1 MTRLIRIVRSLL
13 RFAGRFMLGLV
24 VLAVIAV
31 GYLGFTV
38 SGARLIA
45 KQVAGLVSTHDQT
58 VSVDIGSTLLGGAL
72 SAPEITVS
80 DSRGVYARVIGL
92 DVDWSPTALLGMR
105 FVAQSIRAERIE
117 YLRAPV
123 VQEEPETGDKAPFRL
138 PVAVDIARLEFPDVF
153 VGAEVAGRPFSLAAN
168 GSGRANNQDILL
180 SLEAR
185 RKDASEARAVADI
198 AYVPGENRLTLK
210 ATLEEPKDG
219 MLASLFKLPGR
230 PALHFGLDGAGPL
243 SDWTG
248 RMTAQLDG
256 VDAFAMDIRHQ
267 SAEDGGHRL
276 VIAGRGAAEPLMPET
291 VRSLFKGET
300 AFSFDIGLGASG
312 RLSIQQGELTSS
324 SVNLKAS
331 GVYDPV
337 GKNSLTARLAGKE
350 GPVALALPAG
360 KDLARLSVRTLDL
373 QLTGKAS
380 AAILDARADI
390 ASADYPGYRVEDV
403 VLTAK
408 GANLDL
414 KQRAGSIKARASM
427 ERGVFKDENLARL
440 LPGPVDVDLP
450 LAFSASQIVLSEGQ
464 IESARLGG
472 TVSASYDLAGETL
485 QSDIRL
491 FALPSILPDVLASK
505 ARDRIALSAKLAY
518 DGLDAFSVSGMEIA
532 SDLVAAKGDL
542 SLKGGALDADLTGVL
557 PRLSAF
563 LEDAKGTARF
573 SLSATGKQAQPDFK
587 LTLNSEEAV
596 LSGRLLE
603 SLALAAEG
611 KADPKAPV
619 ATIAA
624 EGKISG
630 QLISIESEVKTESG
644 VISLPRLDARIGPN
658 RLEGAI
664 TLSPDFMPEGEVTFT
679 LPDIGLVA
687 ALAGEK
693 ASGDLRGNVKFIRRD
708 GITSARIDASGSGLL
723 RDGLSVRQPVIAL
736 NIFDL
741 KRLSASGSAKAAEIA
756 SGANR
761 VKGVALDFRREGR
774 ETFFDVQAGYDGKP
788 LLLAGSAEVTDG
800 ETRIALKSFSASPRG
815 IPVRMSEPVVIDVI
829 GGVVRI
835 PNLALQAGN
844 GRVIF
849 SGSAGQTLDLQAE
862 IKALPLSLANI
873 FQPSLGAEG
882 SLAGIVRAKG
892 SSGAPEI
899 EYRLS
904 LDRAALAST
913 RDAGLKPFA
922 VRLEGGLSRGI
933 VRVDTTA
940 SNADGLSVKGG
951 GTAAIE
957 GSRSLDLAFSG
968 KLPLKAVS
976 GLVAAQGLVVS
987 GNASFDVRIAG
998 TVPQPAIS
1006 GRIASQDA
1014 TLVDVRR
1021 NLTVRNMVIAID
1033 IDRNRATVSRLTGTL
1048 ATGGTV
1054 AVTGSVGIAGG
1065 SGFPADLTIA
1075 LSKAAYVDGKIVS
1088 TIVDGTLKLTG
1099 PLTGNATLGG
1109 NLALGRSAI
1118 TIPGKLPASLA
1129 QINVQHKNE
1138 SSAIARQNSDVME
1151 RSGRGGKTSSSSIA
1165 LDLTIT
1171 APRIFVQGR
1180 GIDAELG
1187 GNLVLRGSA
1196 SSPVVSGGFKMKRGR
1211 LSILTRRLDFTS
1223 GTISFGGDLTPT
1235 LDMAAESDSG
1245 STTVTVTISG
1255 PANDPSVAFSSS
1267 PALPQ
1272 DEVLAQLI
1280 FNQSLSRLSVLQIA
1294 QLADAVAQLAG
1305 GRSTSLFQSLR
1316 SNLGVDDLDI
1326 TSDESGQAQV
1336 KAGKYLNDRTYIQ
1349 VEQGASSG
1357 SKASI
1362 NLDVGRGIKLKGEAG
1377 SDGAGAAGI
1386 FYEREY

>member
-1 MTRLIRIVRSLL
+1 MTRLIRIVRILL
-13 RFAGRFMLGLV
+13 RFAGRFTLGLV
-24 VLAVIAV
+24 ILALVAV
-31 GYLGFTV
+31 AYLGFTA
-38 SGARLIA
+38 SGARFVA
-45 KQVAGLVSTHDQT
+45 KKVAGLVSTPGQT
-58 VSVDIGSTLLGGAL
+58 VSVDISSPLLGGAL
-72 SAPEITVS
+72 QAPEITLA
-80 DSRGVYARVIGL
+80 DSQGVYARVTGL
-92 DVDWSPTALLGMR
+92 DVDWSPVALLQLR
-105 FVAQSIRAERIE
+105 FQAQSIRAERIA
-117 YLRAPV
+117 YLRPPV
-123 VQEEPETGDKAPFRL
+123 VEEQAETSSMEPFRL
-138 PVAVDIARLEFPDVF
+138 PVSIDIARMELPDIF

-168 GSGRANNQDILL
+168 GSGRADSQDIVV
-180 SLEAR
+180 SLEAA
-185 RKDASEARAVADI
+185 RKDVSGARAVADI
-198 AYVPGENRLTLK
+198 AYVPAENRLTLK
-210 ATLEEPKDG
+210 ATLDEPKDG
-219 MLASLFKLPGR
+219 MLAAMFKLPGR

-243 SDWTG
+243 SDWVG

-267 SAEDGGHRL
+267 SMEENGHRV
-276 VIAGRGAAEPLMPET
+276 VIAGKGAAEPLMPET

-300 AFSFDIGLGASG
+300 AFAFDIGLGASG
-312 RLSIQQGELTSS
+312 RLSIRQGELTSS
-324 SVNLKAS
+324 SVDLKAT
-331 GVYDPV
+331 GTYDPA
-337 GKNSLTARLAGKE
+337 GENSLTARLAGTA
-350 GPVALALPAG
+350 GPVALTLPAG
-360 KDLARLSVRTLDL
+360 GDPARLSVRALDL
-373 QLTGKAS
+373 KLTGKAS

-408 GANLDL
+408 GSDLDL
-414 KQRAGSIKARASM
+414 QQRAGSIKARVSM

-440 LPGPVDVDLP
+440 FPGPVDIDLP
-450 LAFSASQIVLSEGQ
+450 VAFSATQVDLSEGW

-472 TVSASYDLAGETL
+472 TVSASYDLAGQTL
-485 QSDIRL
+485 QSDVRL
-491 FALPSILPDVLASK
+491 FALPAILPDVLASK
-505 ARDRIALSAKLAY
+505 SRDRIALSAKIAY
-518 DGLDAFSVSGMEIA
+518 DGPDAFSVSGMEIT

-542 SLKGGALDADLTGVL
+542 ALKGQELAIELSGVL

-563 LEDAKGTARF
+563 LGDAKGTARF
-573 SLSATGKQAQPDFK
+573 SLSAAGNQAAPDFK
-587 LTLNSEEAV
+587 LTLNSDEAV
-596 LSGRLLE
+596 LSGRSLE
-603 SLALAAEG
+603 GLALVAEG

-619 ATIAA
+619 ATIGAD
-624 EGKISG
+624 GKISG
-630 QLISIESEVKTESG
+630 QPIRIEGEIKTEG
-644 VISLPRLDARIGPN
+644 GTINLPRLDARIGPN
-658 RLEGAI
+658 RLEGALK
-664 TLSPDFMPEGEVTFT
+664 LSPDFMPEGGVTFS

-693 ASGDLRGNVKFIRRD
+693 ASGDLKGTVAFTRRD
-708 GITSARIDASGSGLL
+708 GVTAARIDASGSGLL

-736 NIFDL
+736 DISDL
-741 KRLSASGSAKAAEIA
+741 KRLSVSGTAKAAEIA

-761 VKGVALDFRREGR
+761 VKGVALDFRREGA
-774 ETFFDVQAGYDGKP
+774 ETVFDVRAGYDGKP
-788 LLLAGSAEVTDG
+788 LLLSGSAEVT
-800 ETRIALKSFSASPRG
+800 EQTTRIALKGFSASPRG
-815 IPVRMSEPVVIDVI
+815 IPVRMSGPAVIEVSQ
-829 GGVVRI
+829 GVVRI
-835 PNLALQAGN
+835 PNMALNAGK
-844 GRVIF
+844 GSVVV
-849 SGSAGQTLDLQAE
+849 SGSAGKALDLQAE
-862 IKALPLSLANI
+862 IKALPLSLANL
-873 FQPSLGAEG
+873 FQPSLQADG
-882 SLAGIVRAKG
+882 SLAGTVRAKG
-892 SSGAPEI
+892 PSASPEI

-904 LDRAALAST
+904 LDRAAVAST
-913 RDAGLKPFA
+913 RGAGLKPFA
-922 VRLEGGLSRGI
+922 VRLEGGFSRGV
-933 VRVDTTA
+933 VRLDTTA
-940 SNADGLSVKGG
+940 SNADGLSIKGG
-951 GTAAIE
+951 GTAALA
-957 GSRSLDLAFSG
+957 GNRSLDLAFDG

-987 GNASFDVRIAG
+987 GNASLDVRIAG
-998 TVPQPAIS
+998 TAAQPAIS
-1006 GRIASQDA
+1006 GRITSQDA

-1033 IDRNRATVSRLTGTL
+1033 IDRNRATISRFTGTL
-1048 ATGGTV
+1048 ATGGTI
-1054 AVTGSVGIAGG
+1054 AVSGSVGIAAG
-1065 SGFPADLTIA
+1065 SGFPTDVTIV

-1088 TIVDGTLKLTG
+1088 TVVDGTLKLAG
-1099 PLTGNATLGG
+1099 PLAGNATLGG
-1109 NLALGRSAI
+1109 KLTLGRSAI

-1138 SSAIARQNSDVME
+1138 SKAVARQNSDVME
-1151 RSGRGGKTSSSSIA
+1151 RSGGGGKTSSSSIA

-1187 GNLVLRGSA
+1187 GDLVLRGSA
-1196 SSPVVSGGFKMKRGR
+1196 SSPIVSGGFKMKRGR
-1211 LSILTRRLDFTS
+1211 LTILTRRLDFTS

-1255 PANDPSVAFSSS
+1255 PANDPAVAFSSS

-1386 FYEREY
+1386 FYEKEY